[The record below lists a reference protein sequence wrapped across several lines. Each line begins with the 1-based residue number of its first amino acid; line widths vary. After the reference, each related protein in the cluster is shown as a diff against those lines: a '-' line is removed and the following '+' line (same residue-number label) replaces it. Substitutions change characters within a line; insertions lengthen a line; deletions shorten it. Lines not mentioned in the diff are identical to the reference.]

1 MAYNSTPFHGKVCR
15 VEKNSTSMDY
25 SKGWSLSVN
34 LDVADSSRVGQHW
47 KEALPGQA
55 GWSGSFEV
63 YFVAGNTEQKAFFDN
78 LVTAT
83 PGTKLTDVKFLLDA
97 STNAF
102 TGNIYITG
110 ISIAAQMGAVVTAT
124 INFQG
129 DGALTLTDAA

>member
-1 MAYNSTPFHGKVCR
+1 MAYNTTPFHGKVCR
-15 VEKNSTSMDY
+15 VEKNNVAMDY
-25 SKGWSLSVN
+25 SKGWSLNVN
-34 LDVADSSRVGQHW
+34 LDMADSSRVGQDW

-55 GWSGSFEV
+55 GWSGSFEA

-78 LVTAT
+78 LVAAT

-110 ISIAAQMGAVVTAT
+110 VSINATMGGVVSAT

-129 DGALTLTDAA
+129 DGALTLTDTA